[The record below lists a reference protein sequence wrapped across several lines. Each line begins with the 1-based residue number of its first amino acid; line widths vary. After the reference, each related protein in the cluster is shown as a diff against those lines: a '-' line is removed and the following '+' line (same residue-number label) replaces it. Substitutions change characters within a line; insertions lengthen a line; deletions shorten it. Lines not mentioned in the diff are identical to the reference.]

1 MKLPQELRD
10 MIYKFA
16 LIQHERLI
24 IQTPDSYRLPL
35 KDRRSWHEPGLLHA
49 SKQLHREAKAIH
61 YLCHAIEIRI
71 EYCEITQ
78 VYLRLKRLSE
88 QLDVL
93 WPAFTIDT
101 TVARCISM
109 VDLFSRAKL
118 AYESDFTVEQ
128 LDDGLPVELSR
139 GLYIAP
145 VRMALKEVVQLGA
158 YAKQYRQLF
167 SADSQAKEAGEV
179 AIGPNVDGTGVSSFL
194 ERLAAR
200 IRRLAMLQRKKKTL
214 SPSERLLADYCNW
227 GLNTK
232 VLRDAGLHAS
242 SKSLRALR

>member
-71 EYCEITQ
+71 EYCESTQ

-128 LDDGLPVELSR
+128 LDDGLPVELAEVFTSHRYAWLSR
-139 GLYIAP
+139 KSYNSECMP
-145 VRMALKEVVQLGA
+145 
-158 YAKQYRQLF
+158 
-167 SADSQAKEAGEV
+167 
-179 AIGPNVDGTGVSSFL
+179 SSIDNFP
-194 ERLAAR
+194 AR
-200 IRRLAMLQRKKKTL
+200 ILKRKKPAK
-214 SPSERLLADYCNW
+214 
-227 GLNTK
+227 
-232 VLRDAGLHAS
+232 
-242 SKSLRALR
+242 